1 MLLRGILA
9 CSLLVLCAINGAAR
23 ADITIS
29 HRNLPKADVANEL
42 DRLFLAEKALHIS
55 APISARLAFAQIE
68 PLSGD
73 PDPQPELSLDP
84 NWLATQPRASGDA
97 QWRCLSEA
105 LYFEA
110 RGEGMKGQLAV
121 AEVILN
127 RVASPK
133 YPSTVCG
140 VVHQGT
146 GRLNACQFSF
156 TCDGIPDIINEP
168 LAWERAGKIARL
180 MLDGKAPDLTA
191 GATHFHTTQVR
202 PGWAQVFPQT
212 ARIGAHVFYRQPNAP
227 PSFSPRISAVSSK
240 TLTAA
245 PQLYSFGR

>member
-1 MLLRGILA
+1 MRLRGILA
-9 CSLLVLCAINGAAR
+9 CSLVVLCAITGAAR
-23 ADITIS
+23 AEITIS
-29 HRNLPKADVANEL
+29 HRNLPKADLAKEL
-42 DRLFLAEKALHIS
+42 DRLFSTEKALHIS
-55 APISARLAFAQIE
+55 APISARLALAQIE

-73 PDPQPELSLDP
+73 PDPQPELTLDP
-84 NWLATQPRASGDA
+84 SWLATQPRASGDA
-97 QWRCLSEA
+97 QWRCLAEA

-127 RVASPK
+127 RVASPR
-133 YPSTVCG
+133 YPSTVCA

-146 GRLNACQFSF
+146 GRMNACQFSF
-156 TCDGIPDIINEP
+156 TCDGIPDAISEP

-180 MLDGKAPDLTA
+180 MLDGKAPEMTA

-202 PGWAQVFPQT
+202 PRWAQVFPQT
-212 ARIGAHVFYRQPNAP
+212 ARIGAHLFYRQPGAQ

-240 TLTAA
+240 ALAA
-245 PQLYSFGR
+245 PPQLYAFGR